1 MEIAQEIKDFLT
13 TRRARITPDMVG
25 LPSTGRRRVPGLRRE
40 EVAMLAGLSA
50 EYYIQIERG
59 RVAGVSEEILHAIIR
74 ALRLDDV
81 ESEHFLT
88 LTRAAAS
95 KPSRRAARTRAVV
108 SPTLQAVL
116 DSMVTVPAVVL
127 APNLDLV
134 AGNTLGLAL
143 YAPVAG
149 TVGQANVARFLFLD
163 PDSDR
168 TFPDWNTAA
177 DDAVAMLRAAAAAD
191 PQARALTALVGELS
205 TASAEFRTKWA
216 AHRVVAHRRGGKQFR
231 HEAVGEMALSFEA
244 LEIAG
249 SGGLILYAFAPEP
262 ASPAADALRL
272 LSSLVADRP
281 AVVLE
286 NR

>member
-1 MEIAQEIKDFLT
+1 MEIAKEIKDFLT

-25 LPSTGRRRVPGLRRE
+25 LPVAGRRRVPGLRRE

-50 EYYIQIERG
+50 EYYVQIERG
-59 RVAGVSEEILHAIIR
+59 RVAGVSDDVLHAIIR
-74 ALRLDDV
+74 ALRLTDV
-81 ESEHFLT
+81 EAEHFLT
-88 LTRAAAS
+88 LTRAAAA
-95 KPSRRAARTRAVV
+95 KPSRRATRARAMV

-127 APNLDLV
+127 APNLDVV
-134 AGNTLGLAL
+134 AGNALGLAL
-143 YAPVAG
+143 YAPVGA
-149 TVGQANVARFLFLD
+149 TVGRWNVARYLFLD
-163 PDSDR
+163 PDADR

-191 PQARALTALVGELS
+191 PQSAALTALVGELS
-205 TASAEFRTKWA
+205 TACEEFRTKWA
-216 AHRVVAHRRGGKQFR
+216 AHRVVAHRRGGKLFR
-231 HEAVGEMALSFEA
+231 HDSVGELALSFEA

-249 SGGLILYAFAPEP
+249 SGGLTLFAFAPEP
-262 ASPAADALRL
+262 ASPAADSLRL